1 MITSWE
7 DFEEW
12 RSASLAYHNHYSM
25 ANYSNALTYFE
36 YAREYFNKNGF
47 PTLPK
52 GRRKWK
58 IEEIR
63 KQRDDINKWIR
74 GRK

>member
-47 PTLPK
+47 PELPK
-52 GRRKWK
+52 GRKKWK
-58 IEEIR
+58 KEEIR
-63 KQRDDINKWIR
+63 KQRDDINKWIK